1 MSRAGAGVATLLAAL
16 LSVFPTAS
24 GAVAPDA
31 TPAPASPGSSA
42 RSAPAH
48 PPVGLAPPRDWGE
61 LRAPNSLGTLA
72 QDREFAQRI
81 RRVYQDGIDAADME
95 IANGRSTRLK
105 AMARRVAAAN
115 RREMAELDKWI
126 ARQKLRVT
134 RASPVP

>member
-1 MSRAGAGVATLLAAL
+1 
-16 LSVFPTAS
+16 
-24 GAVAPDA
+24 
-31 TPAPASPGSSA
+31 
-42 RSAPAH
+42 
-48 PPVGLAPPRDWGE
+48 
-61 LRAPNSLGTLA
+61 
-72 QDREFAQRI
+72 
-81 RRVYQDGIDAADME
+81 VYQDGIDAADME